1 MQRVR
6 AGAKYCTE
14 GLRCT
19 CFARF
24 AAAKHHPYP
33 YPPVPATAAV
43 DPHGPTAPP
52 KMAPTCKLP
61 RRDFDVVVVGGG
73 FAGLT
78 AARNLAR
85 QGAKVAVLEAQA
97 K

>member
-1 MQRVR
+1 
-6 AGAKYCTE
+6 
-14 GLRCT
+14 
-19 CFARF
+19 
-24 AAAKHHPYP
+24 
-33 YPPVPATAAV
+33 
-43 DPHGPTAPP
+43 
-52 KMAPTCKLP
+52 MAPTCKLP